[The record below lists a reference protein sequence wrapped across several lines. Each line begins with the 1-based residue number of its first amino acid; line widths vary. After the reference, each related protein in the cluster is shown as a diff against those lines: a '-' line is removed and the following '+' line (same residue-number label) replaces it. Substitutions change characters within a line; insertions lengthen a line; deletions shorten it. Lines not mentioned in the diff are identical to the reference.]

1 MTLTLDSTASQLFAV
16 PAPLP
21 LMLTARIPHA
31 DREIADGR
39 LIRARRGIVT
49 PAHLSSA
56 LKPWERYTARVHAV
70 SMTHPGAVFCL
81 ESAAAAIGLPV
92 FGEPRDIHVLDTP
105 GATSRLSGGV
115 RLHTTAGDRV
125 ITDLGGVLVTSV
137 RDTAIDIARHRH
149 GALALAVA
157 DRALRLDPNLTVE
170 VLVAHNE
177 SRISKRGRRLAR
189 WPLHRA
195 TPLAESPLESVS
207 RAAIEWL
214 GFDEPELQKEFR
226 SDGAVDRC
234 DMWWERARVLGE
246 ADGDLKYDG
255 SLQPSADAIRKEKN
269 RDRRLRSHAS
279 AVTHWGWA
287 DVVQV
292 TPLRAALRHAGLR
305 QRTTESS
312 LELHTLSSLLA
323 HPTRRTP

>member
-1 MTLTLDSTASQLFAV
+1 MTLTIDSTAARLFAV
-16 PAPLP
+16 PSPVP

-39 LIRARRGIVT
+39 LIRVRRGIVT
-49 PAHLSSA
+49 PARLWSA

-70 SMTHPGAVFCL
+70 SMTQPGAVFCL

-105 GATSRLSGGV
+105 GSTSRLSGGV

-125 ITDLGGVLVTSV
+125 ITDVGGVLVTSV

-157 DRALRLDPNLTVE
+157 DRALRFDPNLTVE
-170 VLVAHNE
+170 VLVVHNE

-195 TPLAESPLESVS
+195 TPLAEYPRSLPPHV
-207 RAAIEWL
+207 AAIDGPVGSEFLLQL
-214 GFDEPELQKEFR
+214 GFIEAEPL
-226 SDGAVDRC
+226 DRRPTHRFK
-234 DMWWERARVLGE
+234 RALGE
-246 ADGDLKYDG
+246 RGRPM
-255 SLQPSADAIRKEKN
+255 QRPSSEATTALAYPAVVVRDEHLDRQIR
-269 RDRRLRSHAS
+269 
-279 AVTHWGWA
+279 V
-287 DVVQV
+287 
-292 TPLRAALRHAGLR
+292 
-305 QRTTESS
+305 
-312 LELHTLSSLLA
+312 
-323 HPTRRTP
+323 